1 VRRIPAFFGSLS
13 RKEEELPMPFIF
25 ARGIRIYY
33 KVRGAGPRLL
43 FISGTGADLR
53 CSPNAFDIPLAD
65 HFQILSYDQ
74 RGLGQTDRPNVP
86 YTMADYAD
94 DVNALL
100 MAVHWDRSL
109 VIGFSFGGMV
119 AQEFALRYPQRV
131 ERLVLASTSSGGA
144 GGASHPFWQLLDL
157 TLEERAKW
165 LVEHGDARRDAAW
178 QAAHSEQFQKLIDQM
193 LDGLRVGTDE
203 PGHAVG
209 LRRQIEAR
217 ESHDTYN
224 RLPNLK
230 MPVFIC
236 GGHNDGIVSAP
247 NLLAMQKQIL
257 GARLE
262 IFEGGHLF
270 LFQNPRALQRIIQF
284 LLGELDD

>member
-1 VRRIPAFFGSLS
+1 
-13 RKEEELPMPFIF
+13 
-25 ARGIRIYY
+25 
-33 KVRGAGPRLL
+33 
-43 FISGTGADLR
+43 
-53 CSPNAFDIPLAD
+53 
-65 HFQILSYDQ
+65 
-74 RGLGQTDRPNVP
+74 
-86 YTMADYAD
+86 
-94 DVNALL
+94 
-100 MAVHWDRSL
+100 
-109 VIGFSFGGMV
+109 
-119 AQEFALRYPQRV
+119 V